1 MSGDDYDDDGGSD
14 MTKMKIGELKTILEE
29 CDLTQ
34 FNILR
39 LNLKT
44 DLRINI
50 QALLAKKQRQFS
62 KESKAQDEYNSR
74 KIYENKL
81 LRDNFNFIAGIDEV
95 GRGPLAGPV
104 YTAAVIMDLN
114 NDVIGI
120 RDSKKLSKEQRD
132 YLSEE
137 IKQKC
142 VCYSIGIASEEE
154 IDSINILNATKLAMK
169 RAIEGLR
176 IKPEYI
182 LIDALKLEDVDIP
195 QISIIKGD
203 DLSISIGAAS
213 IIAKVARDKFMED
226 ISLKYPGYY
235 FEKNKGYGTVE
246 HIESI
251 RKYGPCSIHRK
262 SFIKN
267 FI

>member
-1 MSGDDYDDDGGSD
+1 MSGVGT
-14 MTKMKIGELKTILEE
+14 MAKIKIEELKGILED
-29 CDLTQ
+29 CDLIQ
-34 FNILR
+34 FKALR
-39 LNLKT
+39 LNLK
-44 DLRINI
+44 DDSRINI
-50 QALLAKKQRQFS
+50 QGLLEKKQRQYN
-62 KESKAQDEYNSR
+62 KEAKAQEEYNLR

-81 LRDNFNFIAGIDEV
+81 QKDNYKFIAGMDEV

-120 RDSKKLSKEQRD
+120 RDSKKLSKEQRE

-142 VCYSIGIASEEE
+142 ICYSIGIASEEE
-154 IDSINILNATKLAMK
+154 IDNINILNATKLAMK
-169 RAIEGLR
+169 RAIAGLS

-213 IIAKVARDKFMED
+213 IIAKVARDKFMDEV
-226 ISLKYPGYY
+226 SLKYPGYY
-235 FEKNKGYGTVE
+235 FEKNKGYGTGE
-246 HIESI
+246 HIEAI
-251 RKYGPCSIHRK
+251 RKYGPCPIHRK
-262 SFIKN
+262 SFINN

>member
-1 MSGDDYDDDGGSD
+1 MSGKNT
-14 MTKMKIGELKTILEE
+14 MTKIKIEELKMILEE
-29 CDLTQ
+29 CDLIQ
-34 FNILR
+34 FNTLK
-39 LNLKT
+39 LNLKN

-50 QALLAKKQRQFS
+50 QSLLEKKQRQYN
-62 KESKAQDEYNSR
+62 KEAKAQEEYNLR

-120 RDSKKLSKEQRD
+120 RDSKKLTKEQRE

-142 VCYSIGIASEEE
+142 ICYSIGIASEEE
-154 IDSINILNATKLAMK
+154 IDCINILNATKLAMK
-169 RAIEGLR
+169 RALNGLK
-176 IKPEYI
+176 IKPDYI

-213 IIAKVARDKFMED
+213 IIAKVARDKFMDEV
-226 ISLKYPGYY
+226 SMKYPGYY
-235 FEKNKGYGTVE
+235 FEKNKGYGTQE
-246 HIESI
+246 HIEAI
-251 RKYGPCSIHRK
+251 RKYGPCLIHRK